1 MSSRVLSMS
10 SGVLKLMRRKPAAVV
25 LNFGA
30 VVLNF
35 GAVVLMF
42 GSALLSSCGYQTGG
56 RGDLL
61 PKTIHTIAVPAFANA
76 TNRYK
81 ITDGM
86 AEAITREFIT
96 RTRYKVVPDPAAADA
111 VLRGS
116 VINYT
121 SNATV
126 FDPTTGRATAVDI
139 HVYLRLTLEERATG
153 KVLFTRPNMEVRER
167 YQVSVTPSAFF
178 EESDDAIARASEQT
192 ARQVVSAILENF

>member
-1 MSSRVLSMS
+1 MSRGVFQMNPSVL
-10 SGVLKLMRRKPAAVV
+10 LRKNATVV
-25 LNFGA
+25 LI
-30 VVLNF
+30 
-35 GAVVLMF
+35 M
-42 GSALLSSCGYQTGG
+42 GSLLLSSCGYQAGG

-61 PKTIHTIAVPAFANA
+61 PKTIHTIAVPPFTNA

-81 ITDGM
+81 ITDVM

-96 RTRYKVVPDPAAADA
+96 RTRYKVVPNPDAADA
-111 VLRGS
+111 VLRGA

-153 KVLFTRPNMEVRER
+153 KILFTRPNMEVRER

-178 EESDDAIARASEQT
+178 EESDAAIARASEQT